1 MERPNTYFRFSE
13 GVCEHFN
20 MEAFKDL
27 CFKNGYIP
35 FDKGNE
41 VEIEYCK
48 RKLTFGF
55 VIKKVNID
63 CGPYVYGRVSA
74 SNYSK
79 AKEFTLKL
87 LQDMPP
93 CKQPECNNARNKER
107 PGRCEWPE
115 CIICMSSYADVAY
128 DCGHVVSCAN
138 CEMQSHAHSSTR
150 TCPLCRAP
158 ITKPRRLYL
167 WGVDLLHQ
175 ETLAVIFRFAADSG
189 E

>member
-63 CGPYVYGRVSA
+63 CGPYVYGRVCA

-87 LQDMPP
+87 LQHMPP

-138 CEMQSHAHSSTR
+138 CETEMQSHAHSSTR

-158 ITKPRRLYL
+158 ITKPRHLYL
-167 WGVDLLHQ
+167 
-175 ETLAVIFRFAADSG
+175 
-189 E
+189 